1 MYELGMYRYNFMLVA
16 TTRFTLYS
24 DKRLSSIF
32 HLLQAP
38 GVYGKV
44 DDENSIK
51 LLNTALDIGC
61 NFWDTASM

>member
-1 MYELGMYRYNFMLVA
+1 MYRNNFMLIP

-32 HLLQAP
+32 QLLKAP

-44 DDENSIK
+44 DDENSVK
-51 LLNTALDIGC
+51 LLNKALDIGC